1 MSVSTTQCSTARTH
15 RQRIGWVR
23 PGWRLAELCGFM
35 SCSVSV
41 ALSRV
46 CDMKYALSF
55 LAFVCLAIANGQ
67 ATASESDEVKEHLI
81 KLEKQSWEA
90 WKNRDGKFFQDFLSD
105 DHVEVGFGGL
115 TNKAEVVAFVGSPVC
130 TVKSYKLDR
139 FEMKMLDKD
148 TALLTYWEEQDTVCN
163 KQVPSP
169 CWVSSLYMKRGDKW
183 LNVFYQQTQ
192 IQK

>member
-1 MSVSTTQCSTARTH
+1 MLHGAYAPINTT
-15 RQRIGWVR
+15 
-23 PGWRLAELCGFM
+23 GWRPCRMAAGRIARFYVLFCSWGCKQSCG
-35 SCSVSV
+35 
-41 ALSRV
+41 
-46 CDMKYALSF
+46 MKYAVSF
-55 LAFVCLAIANGQ
+55 LAVVCLAIANGQ
-67 ATASESDEVKEHLI
+67 TTTSESDEVKEHLI

-90 WKNRDGKFFQDFLSD
+90 WKNRDSKFFQDFLSD

-115 TNKAEVVAFVGSPVC
+115 TNKAQVVAVVGSTVC

-169 CWVSSLYMKRGDKW
+169 CWVTSLYMRRGDKW

>member
-1 MSVSTTQCSTARTH
+1 
-15 RQRIGWVR
+15 
-23 PGWRLAELCGFM
+23 
-35 SCSVSV
+35 
-41 ALSRV
+41 
-46 CDMKYALSF
+46 MKYAVSF

-67 ATASESDEVKEHLI
+67 TTMSESNEVKEHLI

-90 WKNRDGKFFQDFLSD
+90 WKNRDSKFFQDFLSD

-115 TNKAEVVAFVGSPVC
+115 TNKAQVVAVVGSTVC
-130 TVKSYKLDR
+130 TVKSYKLDH

-163 KQVPSP
+163 TQVPLP